1 MMAQKRV
8 ERGQWV
14 GQTRSLYCPFLTPL
28 ISWHWGRRKERRV
41 REAEGRSTGWKGTG
55 DRTGGGGQQEKWE
68 NWGERMEEEVEKMT
82 VLYDL
87 RQQMENNWGGSPSE
101 SSGSGAGRSVTAT
114 VTAHLTQKHAVWLKL
129 THRHTHFNIT
139 KQMLSQA
146 VINALRCS
154 IQLHRSPSVLFTI
167 TWIINVPSA
176 ITTTSKC
183 LHKQSNA
190 VERLL
195 GSRTMNMVLYIE
207 ILCQCRICDFW
218 HISIPVSLEMI
229 LGFSSFSHYLFVC
242 LKNTTEMFGN
252 IFEP

>member
-1 MMAQKRV
+1 MG
-8 ERGQWV
+8 E
-14 GQTRSLYCPFLTPL
+14 L
-28 ISWHWGRRKERRV
+28 RRE
-41 REAEGRSTGWKGTG
+41 
-55 DRTGGGGQQEKWE
+55 DGGGGGEDDRPVWSQATDGEQLGRESIREQWE
-68 NWGERMEEEVEKMT
+68 WCRAV
-82 VLYDL
+82 
-87 RQQMENNWGGSPSE
+87 
-101 SSGSGAGRSVTAT
+101 RSAT